1 MAAPVELHLSDEGL
15 GVVRAFLPHHAVGQ
29 LLTGLPL
36 DVLLEQGLVVPAA
49 LLHHLF
55 PLHVQQNAVDQLRRG
70 GNAAV
75 QIHGGE
81 HSLGC
86 IRQNGGPMAAA
97 AGFLALPS
105 FR

>member
-1 MAAPVELHLSDEGL
+1 MAAALADGSAVEPHLGNEGL
-15 GVVRAFLPHHAVGQ
+15 GVVGAFLPHHAVGQ

-55 PLHVQQNAVDQLRRG
+55 PLHIQQDAVDQLRRS

-75 QIHGGE
+75 
-81 HSLGC
+81 
-86 IRQNGGPMAAA
+86 
-97 AGFLALPS
+97 
-105 FR
+105 